1 MVEIFARRDEERDK
15 NGETTVKWRDSDR
28 VAEYSVRGCH
38 WGVGGT
44 CI

>member
-28 VAEYSVRGCH
+28 VAKYSVRGCH